1 MKDGI
6 GRMIDRFG
14 LGRQATIAGWSAN
27 PERIWQ
33 EVARDFKDNPGK
45 VADVIYAFFTSKGYA
60 MSRETFT
67 KALAK
72 VEVDPGFPTDLA
84 QGLQK
89 DAEVLLREKKIS
101 AIPDWKKALR
111 PDLWTKA
118 RS

>member
-1 MKDGI
+1 M
-6 GRMIDRFG
+6 
-14 LGRQATIAGWSAN
+14 
-27 PERIWQ
+27 
-33 EVARDFKDNPGK
+33 ARDFKDNPGK

-111 PDLWTKA
+111 PDLWAKA
-118 RS
+118 KS